1 MALKDTICHKCY
13 LRDPKNCRPY
23 LMSADNNMDPGA
35 VPDDLPLLTQIEEMI
50 IARSHV
56 QMVLFR
62 YRGHQYH
69 YSGHCVSFMQN
80 IVKTVTVLPN
90 LLTDLDIVLVRPPQT
105 DQNPKLIFT

>member
-1 MALKDTICHKCY
+1 MDLKDTICHRCY
-13 LRDPKNCRPY
+13 LRDSRGRLPF
-23 LMSADNNMDPGA
+23 LMSAENEMDPGSVA
-35 VPDDLPLLTQIEEMI
+35 ANLPELTQVEEMI

-80 IVKTVTVLPN
+80 TVKTVTVLPN
-90 LLTDLDIVLVRPPQT
+90 LPADLDIVLVRPPDT
-105 DQNPKLIFT
+105 GRDHR